1 MAKLPKKKPVALPK
15 AKTWPF
21 EQKLAPLVGPIL
33 LLVMVAV
40 SAFLLGRS
48 YQSHLTPK
56 TTVAADAP
64 AASGSAIDSIQS
76 AIATGSSASS
86 QPNPASSSNPKSSA
100 TPKTAASSGIVNINT
115 ADLTALETLN
125 GIGPS
130 KAQAIIDYRNQ
141 NGPFT
146 RVDDLDNVK
155 GIGPA
160 TIDKIRSQ
168 ITV

>member
-1 MAKLPKKKPVALPK
+1 MARAKKKKVAKPVS
-15 AKTWPF
+15 F

-40 SAFLLGRS
+40 SGFLLGRS
-48 YQSHLTPK
+48 YQSHLTPQ
-56 TTVAADAP
+56 TTVAADEETKTDP
-64 AASGSAIDSIQS
+64 TAINSIQN
-76 AIATGSSASS
+76 AITSPTTTPSPTSSGTNSGGASS
-86 QPNPASSSNPKSSA
+86 TS
-100 TPKTAASSGIVNINT
+100 KTASPAGLININT
-115 ADLTALETLN
+115 ADLTALETLS

-146 RVDDLDNVK
+146 RIDDLDNVS

>member
-1 MAKLPKKKPVALPK
+1 MAKLKIQKKPALP

-33 LLVMVAV
+33 LLIMVAV

-48 YQSHLTPK
+48 YQSHLGPA
-56 TTVAADAP
+56 TTVAADTSPTTTDA
-64 AASGSAIDSIQS
+64 SAIDSIQS
-76 AIATGSSASS
+76 AIGTPATSA
-86 QPNPASSSNPKSSA
+86 PTAAKSSGPA
-100 TPKTAASSGIVNINT
+100 TSTAAKTAAPSGIVNINT

-130 KAQAIIDYRNQ
+130 KAQAIIDYRAQ